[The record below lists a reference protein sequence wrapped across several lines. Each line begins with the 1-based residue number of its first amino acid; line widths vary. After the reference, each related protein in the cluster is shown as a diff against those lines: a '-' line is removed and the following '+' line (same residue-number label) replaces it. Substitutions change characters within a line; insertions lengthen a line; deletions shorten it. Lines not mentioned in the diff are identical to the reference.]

1 MNSYRFKEE
10 DSNRLQEEYE
20 NMLRGLQKAS
30 EEKDA
35 DMVLANPVLPD
46 DILKGFILELRFYLV
61 YQYVLYFCD
70 VTVVKVLYLV
80 TYVQLII
87 S

>member
-1 MNSYRFKEE
+1 MTSFRFKED

-46 DILKGFILELRFYLV
+46 DILKGFIIKFRFH
-61 YQYVLYFCD
+61 
-70 VTVVKVLYLV
+70 VVNRKSNR
-80 TYVQLII
+80 LIFL
-87 S
+87 

>member
-1 MNSYRFKEE
+1 MNSFRFKEE

-46 DILKGFILELRFYLV
+46 DILKGFIIDFML
-61 YQYVLYFCD
+61 
-70 VTVVKVLYLV
+70 
-80 TYVQLII
+80 
-87 S
+87 

>member
-20 NMLRGLQKAS
+20 NMLKGLQKAS

-46 DILKGFILELRFYLV
+46 DILKGFILELRFYFMSQNK
-61 YQYVLYFCD
+61 QYVLNTF
-70 VTVVKVLYLV
+70 VMLRL
-80 TYVQLII
+80 
-87 S
+87 